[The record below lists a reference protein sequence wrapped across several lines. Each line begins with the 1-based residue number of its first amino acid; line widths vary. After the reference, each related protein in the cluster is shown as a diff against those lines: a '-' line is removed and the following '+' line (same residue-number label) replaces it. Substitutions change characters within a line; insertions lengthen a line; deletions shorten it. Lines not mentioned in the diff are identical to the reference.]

1 MVKKWLETKDFD
13 AIYPESSYGKLRID
27 FTIEKAGQLYLMEVK
42 GCTLE
47 VNGIGYFLDAPTER
61 GVKHFQKLTQAQQA
75 EVRCGVAIVIQM
87 EGITEVRPNVD
98 THPAFGEALAQA
110 KAAGVRVIFLLCRV
124 GRDSLDVVDQ
134 REG

>member
-13 AIYPESSYGKLRID
+13 AIYPEFSYGKLRID

-75 EVRCGVAIVIQM
+75 GVLCAVAFVIQM
-87 EGITEVRPNVD
+87 EEIADVRPNVD

-110 KAAGVRVIFLLCRV
+110 KAAGVKVLFLLCHV
-124 GRDSLDVVDQ
+124 MAAGIFVP
-134 REG
+134 EG